1 MPASAR
7 EINKEV
13 LSMRQWCW
21 DMKRRG
27 RGSRRTGK
35 KSHTWRSRLHGTG
48 YPESEQPRRAPSVF
62 TISIRPYVFGSLE
75 LRCLSPEQSDKST
88 AYSGTWKRRN
98 LQSQGFQVLGSCTKT
113 GYKWRKR
120 LTRIVLFLLEGRGA
134 GLGKVLF

>member
-35 KSHTWRSRLHGTG
+35 KLTPGARVCIGTG
-48 YPESEQPRRAPSVF
+48 YPESELLRRA
-62 TISIRPYVFGSLE
+62 
-75 LRCLSPEQSDKST
+75 LR
-88 AYSGTWKRRN
+88 Y
-98 LQSQGFQVLGSCTKT
+98 LQSRSGRTFLEAWSYAACLPNNLTNRRHIAALGSGGTSRAKASKFWEAAQRPVIN
-113 GYKWRKR
+113 GEK
-120 LTRIVLFLLEGRGA
+120 G
-134 GLGKVLF
+134 